1 MNSEDIK
8 FKICLKSVG
17 KTQGVLSFH
26 IRAIGEDIEHQLVS
40 HITEVR
46 RRWEV
51 ALLSWQPKVFRVGD
65 SEEKERLSIIEAAS
79 LVAALDDL
87 GKDPH
92 GVLGSEWIGIGGI
105 GWSF

>member
-1 MNSEDIK
+1 MGSG
-8 FKICLKSVG
+8 FA
-17 KTQGVLSFH
+17 F
-26 IRAIGEDIEHQLVS
+26 
-40 HITEVR
+40 
-46 RRWEV
+46 V
-51 ALLSWQPKVFRVGD
+51 ATKVFRVGD